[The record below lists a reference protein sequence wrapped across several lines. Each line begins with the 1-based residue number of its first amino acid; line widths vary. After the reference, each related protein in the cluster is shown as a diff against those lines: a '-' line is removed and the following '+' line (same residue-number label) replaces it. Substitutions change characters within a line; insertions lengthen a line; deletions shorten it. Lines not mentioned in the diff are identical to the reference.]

1 MTRNLTALL
10 TQMLALVVHTATA
23 YRLSLKLAG
32 KV

>member
-1 MTRNLTALL
+1 MTRNLTVLR
-10 TQMLALVVHTATA
+10 TQMLVPVVHTTTA

>member
-1 MTRNLTALL
+1 MTRKLTALL
-10 TQMLALVVHTATA
+10 PQMLVPVVPPATA